1 MGRCVHCYGGIDVL
15 VLNAGIVPKSALIE
29 DLDPAVWDRSMDIN
43 LTASQRLMTASIP
56 YLKLGVDPC
65 IIIVG
70 TKNAPAPGKSMAAY
84 SCAKAALTQLGRIAG
99 LELAPHGIRVNT
111 VHPDAVFDTGIW
123 TQEVLETRAKAYG
136 LTVDQ
141 YKRRNLLKAEI
152 TSHDVAGVVRTM
164 AGKSSR
170 RRLPVTVCFRAAG
183 LCVAAPLCYA
193 HLGTCTRALAH
204 THICQLQTCC
214 AWT

>member
-1 MGRCVHCYGGIDVL
+1 MHCYGGIDVL

-43 LTASQRLMTASIP
+43 LTASQRLMTATIP

-65 IIIVG
+65 IVIVG

-152 TSHDVAGVVRTM
+152 TSHDVAGVVKTM
-164 AGKSSR
+164 AGMLLASSLLA
-170 RRLPVTVCFRAAG
+170 LPRAPTLTA
-183 LCVAAPLCYA
+183 
-193 HLGTCTRALAH
+193 
-204 THICQLQTCC
+204 
-214 AWT
+214 